1 MWRSM
6 DIENTQRLRETL
18 KKLEEA
24 FRRYNVP
31 GKDQSALRAI
41 QQLCVGLK
49 GENDYI
55 TEKASRIATLAG
67 IYYSARYE
75 RHPGGETDLMS
86 EMSFQL
92 PNVIRSQISYL
103 ERLQGDAEV

>member
-1 MWRSM
+1 M
-6 DIENTQRLRETL
+6 DIENTQRLLEIL

-24 FRRYNVP
+24 FRRHNLP

-41 QQLCVGLK
+41 QQLCIELK
-49 GENDYI
+49 GENDYV

-75 RHPGGETDLMS
+75 RHPGGEKDLMS
-86 EMSFQL
+86 EMSHQL
-92 PNVIRSQISYL
+92 PGVIRSQISYL
-103 ERLQGDAEV
+103 ERRQRDAEI

>member
-1 MWRSM
+1 M
-6 DIENTQRLRETL
+6 DIENTQRLREAL

-41 QQLCVGLK
+41 QQICIELK

-75 RHPGGETDLMS
+75 RHPGGESELMS
-86 EMSFQL
+86 EMSYHL
-92 PNVIRSQISYL
+92 PSVIRSQIGHL
-103 ERLQGDAEV
+103 ERRQGDAEV